1 VETRVGPQ
9 LNSVTLTQTFPW
21 FGTLELRGRIAVL
34 EATALYHRYQAARRD
49 VVAQVKETYY
59 DLGYVDAAIDLARE
73 EQSLLKHYETL
84 ARARYATGQGLRGCP
99 VRC

>member
-1 VETRVGPQ
+1 M
-9 LNSVTLTQTFPW
+9 
-21 FGTLELRGRIAVL
+21 
-34 EATALYHRYQAARRD
+34 
-49 VVAQVKETYY
+49 AQVKETYY